1 MKGEAMS
8 EDMWGVFF
16 RVEDIEEYL
25 AEAYEDEEEA
35 IGAAEA
41 RDQRVFEREMEE
53 GGGEIPTWED
63 YEGMHYVE
71 PIARTIVDEA
81 QEQLDRGF
89 AVRI

>member
-1 MKGEAMS
+1 MS

-16 RVEDIEEYL
+16 RVDDVEEYL
-25 AEAYEDEEEA
+25 AEACGEEEA
-35 IGAAEA
+35 IEVAEA
-41 RDQRVFEREMEE
+41 RDQRAFEQAMEE
-53 GGGEIPTWED
+53 GEGEIPTWED

-71 PIARTIVDEA
+71 PIARTIVEEA